1 MTAHSA
7 TEIVFRRKVRA
18 AWLGHG
24 LALAADGV
32 AWEDAKASIAS
43 LIAEEN
49 NGSETVR
56 KVLTHIR
63 RVWFAPPIH
72 CAALH
77 AQALELS
84 LNHRSIA
91 ASQVLNWGMVLAAY
105 PFLGNLA
112 TALGRLVKLQQAVHM
127 DELQNR
133 LRGQFGER
141 EHVSRIVRF
150 DMSSFTDWGILK
162 AGKQPGIYLPEKQ
175 VKVKDE
181 VLLAW
186 LAEAIMLSTGRT
198 QMTLS
203 ELSNHPALFPFA
215 PVSITSPCLAHNTR
229 LRLERQ
235 SFNEQFV
242 FCTSTTTV
250 AHGAQQQQIQNLK
263 P

>member
-1 MTAHSA
+1 MTAHST

-18 AWLGHG
+18 AWLEHG

-32 AWEDAKASIAS
+32 AWVDAKASIAS
-43 LIAEEN
+43 MIAEEN

-56 KVLTHIR
+56 KVLTHVR
-63 RVWFAPPIH
+63 RVWFAPPMH

-77 AQALELS
+77 TQALELS

-91 ASQVLNWGMVLAAY
+91 ARQVLNWGMVLAAY
-105 PFLGNLA
+105 PFLGNVA

-133 LRGQFGER
+133 LRGQYGDR

-162 AGKQPGIYLPEKQ
+162 ADKQPGVYLSEKQ

-181 VLLAW
+181 VLLSW
-186 LAEAIMLSTGRT
+186 LAEAIMLSTGRS
-198 QMTLS
+198 QMALS
-203 ELSNHPALFPFA
+203 ELCTHPAFFPFA
-215 PVSITSPCLAHNTR
+215 VDALNAMVLDKNPR
-229 LRLERQ
+229 LRIERQ
-235 SFNEQFV
+235 GLHAEYV
-242 FCTSTTTV
+242 FLANRPVRVITKGVV
-250 AHGAQQQQIQNLK
+250 ALG
-263 P
+263 

>member
-1 MTAHSA
+1 VTAHST

-18 AWLGHG
+18 AWLEHG

-56 KVLTHIR
+56 KVLTHVR
-63 RVWFAPPIH
+63 RVWFSPPAH
-72 CAALH
+72 CSAMH
-77 AQALELS
+77 AQALALS
-84 LNHRSIA
+84 RTHTSTA
-91 ASQVLNWGMVLAAY
+91 AHQLLNWGMVLAAY
-105 PFLGNLA
+105 PFLGSVA
-112 TALGRLVKLQQAVHM
+112 TALGRLIKLQQAVHM

-162 AGKQPGIYLPEKQ
+162 AGKQPGVYLPEKQ

-186 LAEAIMLSTGRT
+186 LAEAIMRSTGRS
-198 QMTLS
+198 QMALS
-203 ELSNHPALFPFA
+203 ELCTHPALFPFA
-215 PVSITSPCLAHNTR
+215 VEALNAMVLDKNPR
-229 LRLERQ
+229 LRIERQ
-235 SFNEQFV
+235 GLHAVYVYLEKSSSSIPQA
-242 FCTSTTTV
+242 SIY
-250 AHGAQQQQIQNLK
+250 A
-263 P
+263 